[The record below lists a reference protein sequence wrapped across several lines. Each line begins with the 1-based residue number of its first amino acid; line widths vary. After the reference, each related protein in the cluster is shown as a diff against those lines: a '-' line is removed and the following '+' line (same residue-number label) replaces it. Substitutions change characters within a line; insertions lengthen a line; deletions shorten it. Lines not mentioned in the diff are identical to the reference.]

1 MFILFCGLSTGISW
15 FVQAEDPKSESR
27 KENHSNSFPGPGP
40 AWFEPLTSTKPW
52 REPLREKNWQEQQ
65 RSNGIQPAGPER
77 AAENRPSRPLVKLTL
92 QEALAV
98 HRPDFISRSGERVK
112 HLKLVMEE
120 RRMQSVLQAER
131 QELFNPPEKRK
142 GYRNASHVLS
152 DRGFLMREKRRTV
165 PKSEMFQRSKR

>member
-1 MFILFCGLSTGISW
+1 M
-15 FVQAEDPKSESR
+15 
-27 KENHSNSFPGPGP
+27 
-40 AWFEPLTSTKPW
+40 
-52 REPLREKNWQEQQ
+52 
-65 RSNGIQPAGPER
+65 
-77 AAENRPSRPLVKLTL
+77 
-92 QEALAV
+92 

-152 DRGFLMREKRRTV
+152 DRGTSMVLLCTSYRNEGIPTLYLNLHVFLIKV
-165 PKSEMFQRSKR
+165 LQLFNIPIYKNP